1 MNTVTAKQLKTE
13 TGKVLQR
20 VMVGETVLILRR
32 GRLIGKIVP
41 VEKGSVI
48 EELAGI
54 LEGIDLD
61 ASEIRA
67 ERLRDKCE
75 SS

>member
-1 MNTVTAKQLKTE
+1 MNTITAKQLKTE

-20 VMVGETVLILRR
+20 VMVGETVFILRR

-41 VEKGSVI
+41 VEKGPI
-48 EELAGI
+48 IDELAGI

-61 ASEIRA
+61 AKEIRA
-67 ERLRDKCE
+67 KRLKDKCE
-75 SS
+75 S